1 MTSSPSTPDSVFYYS
16 CILFIA
22 LLQDFLYLGPPL
34 LPYSSVS
41 RKINYLVGGQQPL
54 VVDHEELVV
63 VVQLLSS
70 VRLLRTP
77 WTAAPHAFLS
87 FAILLNSCP
96 LSC

>member
-1 MTSSPSTPDSVFYYS
+1 MTSPSTPDSVHYS
-16 CILFIA
+16 YILFIA
-22 LLQDFLYLGPPL
+22 LLQDFLHLGPPL

-70 VRLLRTP
+70 VQLFATLGLQ
-77 WTAAPHAFLS
+77 HACLS
-87 FAILLNSCP
+87 LFSRACSNSCP
-96 LSC
+96 LSW

>member
-1 MTSSPSTPDSVFYYS
+1 MTSPSTPDSVYYS
-16 CILFIA
+16 YILFIA
-22 LLQDFLYLGPPL
+22 LLQDFLHLGPPL

-70 VRLLRTP
+70 VQLFATP
-77 WTAAPHAFLS
+77 
-87 FAILLNSCP
+87 
-96 LSC
+96 